1 MRTLQQNRKKLLP
14 KLYKLL
20 EDIFYNG
27 RLHGL
32 TIAEAHCLKEVY
44 NNLVLHNTA
53 KFIQSNIAK
62 LLKKQGVYITMD
74 HNKVNYIAD
83 LTGR

>member
-1 MRTLQQNRKKLLP
+1 MTKLQKNREKLLP
-14 KLYKLL
+14 KLYNLL
-20 EDIFYNG
+20 EDIYYNG

-32 TIAEAHCLKEVY
+32 TIAEAHILQDVY

-53 KFIQSNIAK
+53 KFFSTSIAK
-62 LLKKQGVYITMD
+62 LLKRQGVYITMD
-74 HNKVNYIAD
+74 HHKVNYIAN